1 MIMPMAG
8 GGGMAGYSIGELC
21 LGILFWAMAF
31 ALGLLVAGTFLLW
44 FHHRLQR
51 VSVGEVAILSA
62 RLAQLEYRIERYLQL
77 TGGYQ
82 EWAKIRDRDREEAE

>member
-1 MIMPMAG
+1 
-8 GGGMAGYSIGELC
+8 MAGYSIGYLS
-21 LGILFWAMAF
+21 LGILFWAMAI

-51 VSVGEVAILSA
+51 ISGSEVAQLSDRLA
-62 RLAQLEYRIERYLQL
+62 RLESQLERYLQV

-82 EWAKIRDRDREEAE
+82 EWVRMRDHNRAEDA